1 MTNGKAGGQDGRTAK
16 GYHSFDDDSEGYDLR
31 ERDFV
36 RANLFP
42 GFEWLTFETP
52 SPRNRLAKPLS
63 EARIGLIS
71 TAGGHL
77 LGERPMGPG
86 GTVRPLR
93 VDATEL
99 VLSHEGYDTQRAMQ
113 DTETVFP
120 GRTLLSMAS
129 AGQIGSVAPL
139 AVSTMGYIPEGRRVL
154 DRTVPAAY
162 DLLRNQDV
170 DLALL
175 VPA

>member
-1 MTNGKAGGQDGRTAK
+1 MNRGKPEGHDGRTEK
-16 GYHSFDDDSEGYDLR
+16 GYRGFDDDSEGYDLR

-42 GFEWLTFETP
+42 SFEWLTFETP
-52 SPRNRLAKPLS
+52 SPRNRLAMPLS

-93 VDATEL
+93 LDATEL

-139 AVSTMGYIPEGRRVL
+139 AVSTMGYIPEGHRVL
-154 DRTVPAAY
+154 GRTVPAAY
-162 DLLRNQDV
+162 ALLRNQAV